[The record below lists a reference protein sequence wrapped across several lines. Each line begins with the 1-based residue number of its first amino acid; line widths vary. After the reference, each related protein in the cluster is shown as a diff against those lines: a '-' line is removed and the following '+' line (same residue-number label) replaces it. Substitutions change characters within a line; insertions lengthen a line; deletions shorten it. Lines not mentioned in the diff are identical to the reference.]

1 MCACGTHVCFACLG
15 PAHWPASCSQAR
27 DYRLALASNRA
38 FSDRMA
44 EVHEDTD
51 VALAIRLQR
60 ERGQQVM
67 MVEGKNCPKCHTFVQ
82 KFGGCPQ
89 MTCRC
94 GQTFC
99 WFCGKPATYNHHY
112 RGPGCVSEEE
122 ERKVTTTEE
131 ERYLDYGAQ
140 ERQREEEEK
149 ERLRE
154 QRRARAARQRVSLLE
169 RAAEHR
175 QQRRRNDTLCDRA
188 AAALACAVTAAAG
201 KDKAVVEHVVRVCLA
216 ARPLPDV
223 QSSSVKVVVTDF
235 LRRVSRGQR
244 ELHEVVEYSLV
255 LLRHLP
261 DSLLRRRALRIAEDL
276 GAFCSFT

>member
-1 MCACGTHVCFACLG
+1 M
-15 PAHWPASCSQAR
+15 
-27 DYRLALASNRA
+27 
-38 FSDRMA
+38 
-44 EVHEDTD
+44 
-51 VALAIRLQR
+51 
-60 ERGQQVM
+60 
-67 MVEGKNCPKCHTFVQ
+67 
-82 KFGGCPQ
+82 
-89 MTCRC
+89 
-94 GQTFC
+94 
-99 WFCGKPATYNHHY
+99 
-112 RGPGCVSEEE
+112 
-122 ERKVTTTEE
+122 TTTVVV
-131 ERYLDYGAQ
+131 RHLNYGAQ

-169 RAAEHR
+169 RTTEHR

-188 AAALACAVTAAAG
+188 ATALTRAVTAAAG